1 MVRIGAASLRGTA
14 VVEEKWRA
22 ISAADFF
29 YRNREI
35 AGFDNPV
42 RSTYTIFRELVEN
55 SMDACESGGFLPDI
69 YVRLRHVEGG
79 ALEIKVEDNGRGV
92 PRRYIKRAFAQVLF
106 GSKYT
111 LRQTRGIFGLGG
123 KMAVLYGQIT
133 TNAPV
138 HVISSTGGMERYS
151 YKLMVDI
158 ERNEPIT
165 KEEVV
170 ERNHGQWRGTV
181 VKLKF
186 QGDYARARGKILDY
200 LRHVAIIEPYSQLT
214 FIDPDGVLY
223 FYRRKT
229 EKMPKPPI
237 EVLPHPQGVDV
248 ETLRRLLERFGRGK
262 LVDFLVES
270 FHRVGRRIALK
281 FLKKAKFDPE
291 MDIEELLKREDL
303 IPKLVKAMNNFDGWL
318 PPDPS
323 CLSPIGPELLEIGIK
338 KELKPEFVAVVQR
351 KPSAYSG
358 HPFIVEVA
366 MAYGGGVPAPS
377 QGEINL
383 YRYANKIP
391 LLYDVHNDVSMK
403 VIKKI
408 KWWRYK
414 LNPETMPIAFFVH
427 VCSTKIP
434 YKTVGKEYI
443 ADRPEVEYEIEWGLK
458 EAARKLKMYLA
469 KKRREESVK
478 RRRATLM
485 KYLPYIAKF
494 ATELCGE
501 KREPDYERA
510 LERALASEARA

>member
-1 MVRIGAASLRGTA
+1 M
-14 VVEEKWRA
+14 EEKFKA

-42 RSTYTIFRELVEN
+42 RSTYTICRELIEN
-55 SMDACESGGFLPDI
+55 SMDACETSSSLPDI
-69 YVRLRHVEGG
+69 YVRLRRIGEE
-79 ALEIKVEDNGRGV
+79 ALEIKVEDNGKGV
-92 PRRYIKRAFAQVLF
+92 PRRYVKHAFGKVLF

-133 TNAPV
+133 TNSPV
-138 HVISSTGGMERYS
+138 HVVSSTGGMERYS

-170 ERNHGQWRGTV
+170 EKNHGQWRGTV
-181 VKLKF
+181 VKLRF
-186 QGDYARARGKILDY
+186 QGDYVRAKPKILDY
-200 LRHVAIIEPYSQLT
+200 LRHVAIIEPYAQLT
-214 FIDPDGVLY
+214 FVDPDGVLY
-223 FYRRKT
+223 FFSRKASH
-229 EKMPKPPI
+229 MPSPPQ

-248 ETLRRLLERFGRGK
+248 ETVKRLVERCGQKK
-262 LVDFLVES
+262 LLDFLVES
-270 FHRVGRRIALK
+270 FHRVGKRVALR
-281 FLKKAKFDPE
+281 FLKKAGFDLD
-291 MDIEELLKREDL
+291 MSTSELLKREEAML
-303 IPKLVKAMNNFDGWL
+303 KLVRTMNEFDGWL

-323 CLSPIGPELLEIGIK
+323 CLSPIGRELLEVGIR
-338 KELKPEFVAVVQR
+338 KELKPEFVATVQR

-366 MAYGGGVPAPS
+366 IAYGGKIPVPG
-377 QGEINL
+377 QGEVNL

-403 VIKKI
+403 VIRKI
-408 KWWRYK
+408 KWWRYRID
-414 LNPETMPIAFFVH
+414 PESMPIAFFIH

-443 ADRPEVEYEIEWGLK
+443 ADRPEIEYEIEWGLK
-458 EAARKLKMYLA
+458 AAARKLKVYLLRKHREEVLR
-469 KKRREESVK
+469 KKRAVLLR
-478 RRRATLM
+478 
-485 KYLPYIAKF
+485 YLPYIAKF
-494 ATELCGE
+494 STDLCGE
-501 KREPDYERA
+501 REPPSYEELLVREGVGLRTTMEA
-510 LERALASEARA
+510 AST

>member
-1 MVRIGAASLRGTA
+1 MGERF
-14 VVEEKWRA
+14 KA

-42 RSTYTIFRELVEN
+42 RSTYTICRELIEN
-55 SMDACESGGFLPDI
+55 SMDACEAGGYLPDI
-69 YVRLRHVEGG
+69 YVRLRYVEGG
-79 ALEIKVEDNGRGV
+79 LLEIKVEDNGKGV
-92 PRRYIKRAFAQVLF
+92 PKRYVKRAFGQVLF

-133 TNAPV
+133 TNNPV
-138 HVISSTGGMERYS
+138 HVTSSTGGMEKYS
-151 YKLMVDI
+151 YKIMVDI
-158 ERNEPIT
+158 ERNEPVT

-170 ERNHGQWRGTV
+170 ERNHGQWHGTV
-181 VKLKF
+181 VKIRF
-186 QGDYARARGKILDY
+186 QGDYARARPKIVDY
-200 LRHVAIIEPYSQLT
+200 LRHVAIIEPYTQLA
-214 FIDPDGVLY
+214 FVDPDGILY
-223 FYRRKT
+223 FFRRKASY
-229 EKMPKPPI
+229 MPRPPL
-237 EVLPHPQGVDV
+237 EVPPHPQGVDV
-248 ETLRRLLERFGRGK
+248 ETVRRLLERFGQK
-262 LVDFLVES
+262 SLLDFLVES

-281 FLKKAKFDPE
+281 FLRKARLDPN
-291 MDIEELLKREDL
+291 MDASELLKKEEL
-303 IPKLVKAMNNFDGWL
+303 IPRLVKAMNEFEGWL

-323 CLSPIGPELLEIGIK
+323 CLSPIGKELFEVGIK

-351 KPSAYSG
+351 RPSAYSG

-366 MAYGGGVPAPS
+366 IAYGGEIPTPS

-391 LLYDVHNDVSMK
+391 LLYDVHSDVSMK
-403 VIKKI
+403 VIKKV

-414 LNPETMPIAFFVH
+414 LNPESMPIAFFVH

-458 EAARKLKMYLA
+458 EAARKLRVYLSR
-469 KKRREESVK
+469 KKREESLWRK
-478 RRRATLM
+478 RTIML
-485 KYLPYIAKF
+485 KYLPHIARF

-501 KREPDYERA
+501 RKLPDYEKLILKEEAKVRA
-510 LERALASEARA
+510 AEATAAVKR